1 MRNINIDRLPI
12 TLLLALSIILP
23 SSNVLGINY
32 KAILLI
38 ALTAQIFKK
47 LLKSKL
53 NRLSLMQ
60 LYFSLA
66 FVIIF
71 TFVARVND
79 IDFKSTISQAAA
91 FGDAFAILW
100 LTIAL
105 VKYGV
110 VEIKHVIYTIIYSSA
125 AASITKI
132 LMYGALMAGYPLTAL
147 KLDILQIFEINLVGM
162 HVGDFYRVS
171 FVSDNLLPAIL
182 FTLLAGSSI
191 QINIGPMRRLFIIF
205 LTLASIAISYS
216 RYLWFAALFAAVL
229 QILFLIKSKNY
240 IKIILFV
247 MVSVV
252 FVAVI
257 YFNINFIINRYI
269 GNNADASDLTRFIML
284 HALIERF
291 YSYPIL
297 GAGLGAATPGFINIA
312 AVPWYYELQWLA
324 FVMQFGVIG
333 SLFLLVSSTYWIGL
347 RLYLSLN
354 VNLIGLA
361 TMYILWLGTAVFN
374 GFMLTGVGGVIF
386 LYFYLIS
393 ELNRES
399 KKNAIA

>member
-12 TLLLALSIILP
+12 TLLLVLSIILP

-38 ALTAQIFKK
+38 ALAAQVCKEI
-47 LLKSKL
+47 LKSKL
-53 NRLSLMQ
+53 NRLSLVQ
-60 LYFSLA
+60 LYASLT
-66 FVIIF
+66 FIMLF

-79 IDFKSTISQAAA
+79 VDFKSTISQAAA

-100 LTIAL
+100 LTIAF
-105 VKYGV
+105 VKLGV
-110 VEIKHVIYTIIYSSA
+110 IDIKHAIYAIIYSSA
-125 AASITKI
+125 AASIIKI
-132 LMYGALMAGYPLTAL
+132 LMYGALIAGYPLTAL
-147 KLDILQIFEINLVGM
+147 KLDIQQIFGINLVGM
-162 HVGDFYRVS
+162 RVGDFYRVS

-182 FTLLAGSSI
+182 FTLLARSSF
-191 QINIGPMRRLFIIF
+191 QINMGPLRRFFLIF
-205 LTLASIAISYS
+205 LTFASIAISYS
-216 RYLWFAALFAAVL
+216 RYLWFTALFAAIL
-229 QILFLIKSKNY
+229 QILFLMRSKNY
-240 IKIILFV
+240 IKITLFV
-247 MVSVV
+247 MASMV
-252 FVAVI
+252 FMAVI
-257 YFNINFIINRYI
+257 YFNIDFIINRYI

-297 GAGLGAATPGFINIA
+297 GVGLGAATPGFINIP

-324 FVMQFGVIG
+324 FAMQFGVIG
-333 SLFLLVSSTYWIGL
+333 SLFLLLSATYWIGW
-347 RLYLSLN
+347 RLYLSFN

-386 LYFYLIS
+386 LYFYLMS